1 MTTEDLARE
10 LETMADDI
18 ADEGYG
24 DYTGPTLF
32 RAAAARLRELSA
44 LVDEA
49 AEEIETWGAYAGEY
63 FQARWDLAGTVE
75 RFRRAAQLTET
86 RHEP

>member
-10 LETMADDI
+10 LDEWADVLSRI
-18 ADEGYG
+18 
-24 DYTGPTLF
+24 TTLPVDSI

-63 FQARWDLAGTVE
+63 FQAKWDLAGTVE

-86 RHEP
+86 RRD